1 MYFAYIQSVKIS
13 ILAKKHHFL
22 DEKYKEE
29 VKEPI

>member
-1 MYFAYIQSVKIS
+1 MLIIKVLNKLL
-13 ILAKKHHFL
+13 LAKKHHFI